1 MLFCFRQKFQIF
13 CQQYGKECCPNR
25 DFYCVFAG
33 SNKTLDLEILL
44 EHQEKA
50 FDLPARFIDVT
61 DCSSLKIKV
70 VRQQNKRSMV
80 YNITNDYLSQSLQ
93 ILFAGTAQINDF
105 YHSGF
110 SRDIASDCTPEL
122 WKLHCFSGG

>member
-1 MLFCFRQKFQIF
+1 M
-13 CQQYGKECCPNR
+13 
-25 DFYCVFAG
+25 FAG

-44 EHQEKA
+44 EHLEKA
-50 FDLPARFIDVT
+50 FDLPARFINVT
-61 DCSSLKIKV
+61 DCSGLKIKV
-70 VRQQNKRSMV
+70 VRQQNERSMI

-105 YHSGF
+105 YHSGC

-122 WKLHCFSGG
+122 KFNL